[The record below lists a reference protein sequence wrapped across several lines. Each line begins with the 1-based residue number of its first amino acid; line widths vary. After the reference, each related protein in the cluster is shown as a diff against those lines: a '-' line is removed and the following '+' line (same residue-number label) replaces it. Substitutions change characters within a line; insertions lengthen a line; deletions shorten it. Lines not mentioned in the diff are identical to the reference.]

1 LFPEDGLASLDLK
14 RIDRSDWVVLLGL
27 TALGIALAYSAWSWA
42 NVPIIDD
49 WVYVWSVDHLI
60 ETGKLRVLEW
70 SAHYPIVQVLWGAL
84 FSLVFGFSFGILR
97 VSTLVVAWLGL
108 LAFYLTLREMEI
120 RPLAAAV
127 GTLVLLC
134 NPVLFM
140 LSNSFMTDV
149 PFVSIMNGHS
159 CFMSVGRKE
168 EKPVICCSGAH

>member
-1 LFPEDGLASLDLK
+1 MAFLDLE

-49 WVYVWSVDHLI
+49 WLYVWSVDHLI

-97 VSTLVVAWLGL
+97 ISTLVVAWLGL
-108 LAFYLTLREMEI
+108 LAFYLVAREV
-120 RPLAAAV
+120 R
-127 GTLVLLC
+127 GC
-134 NPVLFM
+134 
-140 LSNSFMTDV
+140 
-149 PFVSIMNGHS
+149 
-159 CFMSVGRKE
+159 GRF
-168 EKPVICCSGAH
+168 